1 MAIKI
6 VTDSTSD
13 LPAEV
18 ADELGITVVPLN
30 VHFGTEVFKDG
41 VDLPADRFY
50 ERLTTD
56 LEFPKTSQPSIGEFA
71 QTYQRVSEDADG
83 IVSVHVSSKL
93 SGTFNSASQAKSEAG
108 VGCPIE
114 VVDTFQASMGLGMVA
129 MAAARAAEAGGTQ
142 EEVASVARDAVG
154 LCHCIALFETIE
166 YLKRGGRIGM
176 AGALVG
182 KLLRI
187 RPMIIIREGVVQELA
202 KERTRARGI
211 ARLQRTA
218 REFAPLEDL
227 AVMHS
232 TTPDDAAAIA
242 DTLRDL
248 LPGGKEP
255 LVARFGPVI
264 GAYTG
269 PGALGLGL
277 FRSRPD

>member
-6 VTDSTSD
+6 VTDSSSD
-13 LPAEV
+13 MPAEV
-18 ADELGITVVPLN
+18 AGKLGITVVPLN
-30 VHFGTEVFKDG
+30 VSFGTEEFKDG

-50 ERLTTD
+50 ERLSTEP
-56 LEFPKTSQPSIGEFA
+56 EFPKTSQPSVGDFA

-93 SGTFNSASQAKSEAG
+93 SGTFNSASQARTEAA

-114 VVDTFQASMGLGMVA
+114 VVDTSQASMGLGMVA
-129 MAAARAAEAGGTQ
+129 MAAARSARAGGTL
-142 EEVASVARDAVG
+142 EEVASAARDAVG
-154 LCHCIALFETIE
+154 LCQCVALFETIE
-166 YLKRGGRIGM
+166 YLRRGGRIGR
-176 AGALVG
+176 AGALAG

-187 RPMIIIREGVVQELA
+187 RPMIIIREGVVHELA

-227 AVMHS
+227 AVMYS
-232 TTPDDAAAIA
+232 TTPDDAADIA
-242 DTLRDL
+242 DSLRDV
-248 LPGGKEP
+248 LPDGKEP
-255 LVARFGPVI
+255 IVARFGPVI
-264 GAYTG
+264 GTYTG